1 MFVSR
6 RPCNGR
12 KYLTILM
19 GSGFCVQTMASKT
32 TAQLRA
38 IRIAS
43 ICGSVE
49 RHFTANQN
57 RTMKLWGDAT
67 VTKLGAQMNVSTV
80 YMDRASLWPCC
91 HPGHRGASPPSRN
104 SSLHLWGQFFPL
116 ISDQPISNLLLPSPQ
131 WVPKLQFFFSV
142 HICHVTDYPGGDS
155 FSQIT

>member
-1 MFVSR
+1 M
-6 RPCNGR
+6 
-12 KYLTILM
+12 
-19 GSGFCVQTMASKT
+19 QTMASKT

-80 YMDRASLWPCC
+80 YMDRASL
-91 HPGHRGASPPSRN
+91 
-104 SSLHLWGQFFPL
+104 
-116 ISDQPISNLLLPSPQ
+116 
-131 WVPKLQFFFSV
+131 
-142 HICHVTDYPGGDS
+142 
-155 FSQIT
+155 